1 MLKNRN
7 INLMYAIACLQG
19 MVFYGPVA
27 TLYRQ
32 AAGVTVF
39 QITLIESICLV
50 IAVACELPWGI
61 LADRIGY
68 RRTMVICCGVYFLS
82 KIVFWRADGFGGFLA
97 ERVMLGVVI
106 AGLSGVDTSVLY
118 LSCES
123 SESQKVFGMY
133 NSLNMVGLLVAAG
146 VYAVLIGENYR
157 LAAFLTMISYGVA
170 AVLAL
175 GLGEVRRPERK
186 NTGQVREFLDLL
198 RQLIHNKK
206 MLILVVAAALFGET
220 NQTITVFL
228 NQLQYSRAGMTAGAI
243 GLVYIAMTLLSLTG
257 GWSSRITRQFGA
269 RRTGASL
276 FLCSA
281 AACLVL
287 AVTGNAVLSVTAV
300 LALRVSSSLF
310 QPLQLQLQNQ
320 KIATKN
326 RATALSLNAVL
337 MDAVAIFTNL
347 VFGRT
352 AEISLALAMMFG
364 CGLCVVGMGLYIKTF
379 HEYRQKLSNNLLKS
393 SKDSSG
399 NCIIYR
405 LHYMLKE

>member
-7 INLMYAIACLQG
+7 IYLMYAIACLQG

-61 LADRIGY
+61 LADRMGY
-68 RRTMVICCGVYFLS
+68 RRTMVVCCGVYFVS
-82 KIVFWRADGFGGFLA
+82 KIVFWRADGFGGFLV

-118 LSCES
+118 LSCEP
-123 SESQKVFGMY
+123 SESQKVFGIY
-133 NSLNMVGLLVAAG
+133 NSLNMAGLLAAAG
-146 VYAVLIGENYR
+146 VYSVFVGENYR
-157 LAAFLTMISYGVA
+157 LAAFLTVVCYGVA
-170 AVLAL
+170 AALSL
-175 GLGEVRRPERK
+175 GLQEVQRPGEKRAGQ
-186 NTGQVREFLDLL
+186 TGEFLDLL
-198 RQLIHNKK
+198 RQLVHNKK
-206 MLILVVAAALFGET
+206 LWMLIVAAALLGET

-228 NQLQYSRAGMTAGAI
+228 NQLQYSRAGMAAGTI
-243 GLVYIAMTLLSLTG
+243 GGVYIAMTLLSLTG
-257 GWSSRITRQFGA
+257 GWSSRLTNRFGVK
-269 RRTGASL
+269 RTGAGL
-276 FLCSA
+276 FLTAA

-287 AVTGNAVLSVTAV
+287 AATGDAVLSVAAV

-320 KIATKN
+320 EIVTKN

-337 MDAVAIFTNL
+337 MDVVAIFTNL
-347 VFGRT
+347 MFGKT
-352 AEISLALAMMFG
+352 AEMNLAVAMMFG
-364 CGLCVVGMGLYIKTF
+364 FVLCVAGLGLYL
-379 HEYRQKLSNNLLKS
+379 RSVGS
-393 SKDSSG
+393 
-399 NCIIYR
+399 
-405 LHYMLKE
+405 